1 MMQVVLLLLG
11 VAVSHAGRT
20 CYKTLMDKSGDSI
33 TASKGN
39 SIGTVDVQD
48 VMIIEMTVSI
58 GVLNSSPSELWESVL
73 HIGNTNSER
82 YPGIWFH
89 SAAGTEGNLD
99 GFTLS
104 YGTTSNWNPWQDI
117 TAAGNKFTNNQVV
130 SYKSIQTQD
139 RLTIIQ
145 DGQTLYDGAWNPHPL
160 ASAVNV
166 YVGDPWYEP
175 ADITIT
181 NLMIK
186 TEESC
191 SKTRRG
197 EPIVGYLNS
206 GESSGQTVT
215 LTCKR
220 GINAIAAIYGAN
232 CRRGDQG
239 SLPGGERQDGPMKE
253 ECYGKTSC
261 DYTIDHTEIGDPCSG
276 TVKDFYYAYTCTGN
290 KYGVNVG
297 SLGISEAS
305 GQSFTISC
313 EGDDMVIKVADAIY
327 GLNCQITPR
336 VCGASAGLAYGTSA
350 SPLDV
355 TDDLKTEC
363 NGKSSCTYNIN
374 HGKLGDPCSCVVKD
388 YVYTYQCVPPRL
400 VTMDE
405 YEDME
410 ADIDDIVDYEL
421 VVAHGI
427 EEGQVNMMTLFI
439 NQTSIYVKAV
449 VIFVGLLAVYG
460 LYKLFADKL
469 KNKLN
474 SNGEYQRL
482 LNQV

>member
-1 MMQVVLLLLG
+1 MTTRGIALATVLCSFLLD
-11 VAVSHAGRT
+11 VTQSATAYSTSNADNIQTVYVS
-20 CYKTLMDKSGDSI
+20 YDSGDTWAQLGDNSDWTVALELEIEGVNAATRLRYVVADVGVIGGFIATI
-33 TASKGN
+33 TYRGEEYVTTNPIGAGYFEVSKDSDVSDDDLVYHEASSSPWYILAKNELMSDDAYWIWDANINNAITFEFDFEEIAQPVTGA
-39 SIGTVDVQD
+39 IYDEEADGD
-48 VMIIEMTVSI
+48 TVS
-58 GVLNSSPSELWESVL
+58 
-73 HIGNTNSER
+73 
-82 YPGIWFH
+82 
-89 SAAGTEGNLD
+89 
-99 GFTLS
+99 
-104 YGTTSNWNPWQDI
+104 
-117 TAAGNKFTNNQVV
+117 
-130 SYKSIQTQD
+130 
-139 RLTIIQ
+139 
-145 DGQTLYDGAWNPHPL
+145 
-160 ASAVNV
+160 
-166 YVGDPWYEP
+166 
-175 ADITIT
+175 
-181 NLMIK
+181 M
-186 TEESC
+186 
-191 SKTRRG
+191 
-197 EPIVGYLNS
+197 
-206 GESSGQTVT
+206 
-215 LTCKR
+215 TCKH
-220 GINAIAAIYGAN
+220 GINGIAAIYGAN
-232 CRRGDQG
+232 CRKGDQG

>member
-1 MMQVVLLLLG
+1 MQVVLLLLG

-253 ECYGKTSC
+253 DCYGEKRCNYNVNHLS
-261 DYTIDHTEIGDPCSG
+261 IGDPCIG
-276 TVKDFYYAYTCTGN
+276 TVKDFYYAYTCNGN
-290 KYGVNVG
+290 GYGVNVG
-297 SLGISEAS
+297 SVGVNEAS
-305 GQSFTISC
+305 GQSFTIDC
-313 EGDDMVIKVADAIY
+313 TGKGRVIKVANAIY
-327 GLNCQITPR
+327 GLNC
-336 VCGASAGLAYGTSA
+336 GLNGKSE
-350 SPLDV
+350 LDV
-355 TDDLKTEC
+355 SLDVENEC
-363 NGKSSCTYNIN
+363 NGATTCTYNID
-374 HGKLGDPCSCVVKD
+374 HTKLGDPCPGIVKD
-388 YVYTYQCVPPRL
+388 FVYTYQCVPPNM
-400 VTMDE
+400 VYMDE
-405 YEDME
+405 WEMDEDGYVEYDEME
-410 ADIDDIVDYEL
+410 
-421 VVAHGI
+421 
-427 EEGQVNMMTLFI
+427 LFT
-439 NQTSIYVKAV
+439 NGSPTWTSSFNEASGLVKACIV
-449 VIFVGLLAVYG
+449 VIGLFVIYG
-460 LYKLFADKL
+460 IYRFYVNAKGKKDL
-469 KNKLN
+469 
-474 SNGEYQRL
+474 GEYQKL
-482 LNQV
+482 LNNNKAQIV